1 MITFRFESEDKKNGN
16 MFVLPAPIGHFRT
29 GHRLS
34 AKALIIKLLMSMY
47 SLAV

>member
-16 MFVLPAPIGHFRT
+16 MLVLPAPIGHLRT

-34 AKALIIKLLMSMY
+34 SKALIIKLLMSTY
-47 SLAV
+47 ASVP